1 MTFNTSAKQIF
12 KILFISIL
20 GGFLNFVLVQFG
32 TIIHIAPPLF
42 FDTVIVIAIL
52 FIFGI
57 WAAIGSMITYY
68 LIQMGID
75 YFILGSSISYGFYL
89 ISGISIIFVTWL
101 MLKKKDVKSNL
112 NSFLYLL
119 LIIVISSI
127 ISSFV
132 SAIINC
138 LLPTEEQYHTRMIFV
153 DLLLSRLNNLPVY
166 FLGRLPITLID
177 RTVTTLLGFILAS
190 IYKRIIK
197 KVKEIYTT
205 VFLLIF
211 TALSTTLFFEFII
224 IPDNHTPFEN
234 EPYDRELTATY
245 YALYYTFFEE
255 DFNKEKFETNI
266 NDLKNFCSGNIY
278 SPNITDSSKKYILE
292 IYSDEM
298 NYITESLN
306 NMEKILTKN
315 DFNKEML
322 CYDLFNITEGINN
335 INAMELYN
343 QRIVTKEYK
352 SFFWITLPLFIIIS
366 ILLIYYGWLDI
377 KKQKQNLKESKLYLS
392 YVIKTQEEERA
403 KMARELHDT
412 LAQDMRYVNL
422 LADQIQ
428 DEKLKEEIRSHQ
440 TECINHIRFLCSDY
454 SSPDIVSTGLISSI
468 QNLIIDLQNRTSCE
482 YNLTVLED
490 VDFSIYDNN
499 QLLNI
504 YRIIQEALQ
513 NIVKHANASEVSILI
528 RRNTNPNS
536 DRIHKLIITDDGIG
550 IEPELLN
557 IINSTNDVIKKA
569 DGNHFGI
576 KSIKERVD
584 VLNGYIKIDSVT
596 NEGTEIV
603 VEI

>member
-1 MTFNTSAKQIF
+1 M
-12 KILFISIL
+12 
-20 GGFLNFVLVQFG
+20 
-32 TIIHIAPPLF
+32 
-42 FDTVIVIAIL
+42 VI
-52 FIFGI
+52 G
-57 WAAIGSMITYY
+57 
-68 LIQMGID
+68 
-75 YFILGSSISYGFYL
+75 
-89 ISGISIIFVTWL
+89 
-101 MLKKKDVKSNL
+101 
-112 NSFLYLL
+112 
-119 LIIVISSI
+119 
-127 ISSFV
+127 
-132 SAIINC
+132 
-138 LLPTEEQYHTRMIFV
+138 
-153 DLLLSRLNNLPVY
+153 
-166 FLGRLPITLID
+166 
-177 RTVTTLLGFILAS
+177 AS
-190 IYKRIIK
+190 
-197 KVKEIYTT
+197 
-205 VFLLIF
+205 
-211 TALSTTLFFEFII
+211 TLFFEFII
-224 IPDNHTPFEN
+224 IPDNYTPFEK
-234 EPYDRELTATY
+234 EPYEQKLTASY
-245 YALYYTFFEE
+245 YDLYYTFFEE
-255 DFNKEKFETNI
+255 DFNKEKFVSNI
-266 NDLKNFCSGNIY
+266 NHLKNLCSRNII
-278 SPNITDSSKKYILE
+278 SQNISDSSKKYILE
-292 IYSDEM
+292 IYTDEM

-322 CYDLFNITEGINN
+322 YYDLFNITEGINS
-335 INAMELYN
+335 INTTELYK
-343 QRIVTKEYK
+343 QHIVTKEYK

-422 LADQIQ
+422 LAGQIQ

-454 SSPDIVSTGLISSI
+454 SAPDIVSTGLISSI
-468 QNLIIDLQNRTSCE
+468 QNLIIDLQNRTNCE

-513 NIVKHANASEVSILI
+513 NIVKHANATEVSILI
-528 RRNTNPNS
+528 RRNNNPNS

-603 VEI
+603 IEI

>member
-1 MTFNTSAKQIF
+1 MTFNTSVKQIF

-20 GGFLNFVLVQFG
+20 GGFLNFLVVQLG

-42 FDTVIVIAIL
+42 FDTVIVLAIL

-57 WAAIGSMITYY
+57 WPAIGSMITYY

-75 YFILGSSISYGFYL
+75 YFIRGFSVSYGFYL
-89 ISGISIIFVTWL
+89 ISGISIIVVTWL

-177 RTVTTLLGFILAS
+177 RTVATLLGFILAS
-190 IYKRIIK
+190 IYKRITK
-197 KVKEIYTT
+197 RVKEIYTT

-224 IPDNHTPFEN
+224 IPDNHTSFEK
-234 EPYDRELTATY
+234 EPYEQKLTATY
-245 YALYYTFFEE
+245 YDLYYTFFEE

-266 NDLKNFCSGNIY
+266 NDLKKFCSGNIY
-278 SPNITDSSKKYILE
+278 SPNISDSSKQYIFK
-292 IYSDEM
+292 IYGEEL
-298 NYITESLN
+298 NYINESLC
-306 NMEKILTKN
+306 NMETILTKK

-335 INAMELYN
+335 INATELYN
-343 QRIVTKEYK
+343 QRLAIKEYK
-352 SFFWITLPLFIIIS
+352 SFFWITLPLFILIS
-366 ILLIYYGWLDI
+366 ILLFYYGWLDI

-392 YVIKTQEEERA
+392 YVIKAQEEERV

-422 LADQIQ
+422 LAGQIQ
-428 DEKLKEEIRSHQ
+428 DENLKEEIRSHQ

-454 SSPDIVSTGLISSI
+454 SAPDIVSTGLISSI
-468 QNLIIDLQNRTSCE
+468 QNLIIDLQNRTNCE

-513 NIVKHANASEVSILI
+513 NIVKHANATEVSILI
-528 RRNTNPNS
+528 RRNNNPNS

-603 VEI
+603 IEI